1 MDKLLGLTFSLLTV
15 ITGSYSFIIGFPAAA
30 SSGLIIAGIG
40 LTIFFE
46 RKVIKESNSLLEKT
60 LSSLIPVFTEAAIV
74 LAVIFETGY
83 ILEASVY
90 LVAVLVLSD
99 SLNRLES
106 LFDVNTSRLTGR
118 ISRVLILS
126 IGLAASQLNPYLVFY
141 SLAGATAVTGYDLA
155 VLLDETRSSI

>member
-1 MDKLLGLTFSLLTV
+1 
-15 ITGSYSFIIGFPAAA
+15 
-30 SSGLIIAGIG
+30 
-40 LTIFFE
+40 
-46 RKVIKESNSLLEKT
+46 
-60 LSSLIPVFTEAAIV
+60 
-74 LAVIFETGY
+74 
-83 ILEASVY
+83 
-90 LVAVLVLSD
+90 
-99 SLNRLES
+99 S